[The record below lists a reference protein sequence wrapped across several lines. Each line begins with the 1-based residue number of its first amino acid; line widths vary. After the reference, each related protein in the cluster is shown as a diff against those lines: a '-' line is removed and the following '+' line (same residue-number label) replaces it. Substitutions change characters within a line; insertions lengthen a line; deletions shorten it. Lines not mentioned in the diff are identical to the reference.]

1 MPTKIMPVKQT
12 SFQSPN
18 NTMNLT
24 SANLLRTWHSK
35 CLSIVLFAYVLISVI
50 AAAQGLLAGPKVYI
64 PGGRPY
70 IDYNNFRI
78 FKFSFYHLIQGKDI
92 YRLFPDDHWDLYKYS
107 PGFALCFGLLSWM
120 PDTIGLL
127 LWNLINSLCLFAGVK
142 LLPGLDDE
150 KKSWILLV
158 CLLEMLLSIQ
168 NTQSNGL
175 MAGLTVLAF
184 ALAERRNY
192 ILSTLC
198 IVFSFYIKIYG
209 AVAFIFSLFYPGK
222 LKLMGWSLFWM
233 VIFAFLPLLVV
244 NGHQLIFL
252 YQSWLHLLL
261 NDRSASIGLSVM
273 GLLESWWHLAAA
285 KNIVTVTGIFLF
297 LLPLVHW
304 RRYRDL
310 NFRLLYLASTL
321 IWMVIFNHKAE
332 SPTFIIAMAGIGI
345 WYFSQSPDPVNRA
358 LLILSFLLISMSVSD
373 LVPASVRNGFIRPYG
388 IKAVMAIVIWLKILY
403 EQMTLTYKPA
413 APQGTAMRGP
423 EAVPLP

>member
-1 MPTKIMPVKQT
+1 
-12 SFQSPN
+12 
-18 NTMNLT
+18 MNLT
-24 SANLLRTWHSK
+24 KANLLRTWQAK
-35 CLSIVLFAYVLISVI
+35 CLQIALFAYIGIAVI

-92 YRLFPDDHWDLYKYS
+92 YQLFPDDHWDLYKYS

-120 PDTIGLL
+120 PDPIGLL
-127 LWNLINSLCLFAGVK
+127 LWNLINSLCLFAGIR

-150 KKSWILLV
+150 KKAGILLI

-175 MAGLTVLAF
+175 MAGLTVLGF

-192 ILSTLC
+192 ALSTLC

-209 AVAFIFSLFYPGK
+209 ALAFIFYLWYPGK
-222 LKLMGWSLFWM
+222 WKLAGWSIGWM
-233 VIFAFLPLLVV
+233 LMFALLPLLVV
-244 NGHQLIFL
+244 NGHQLLFL

-273 GLLESWWHLAAA
+273 GLLETWFQMAAV
-285 KNIVTVTGIFLF
+285 KNIVTIAGVAVFLVP
-297 LLPLVHW
+297 LLRW
-304 RRYRDL
+304 RLYRDL
-310 NFRLLYLASTL
+310 TYRLLYLASTL

-332 SPTFIIAMAGIGI
+332 SPTYIIVMAGIGI
-345 WYFSQSPDPVNRA
+345 WYFSRERDRGDRV
-358 LLILSFLLISMSVSD
+358 LLILSFLLICMSVSD
-373 LVPASVRNGFIRPYG
+373 LVPSAIRNGFIRPYG
-388 IKAVMAIVIWLKILY
+388 IKAVMAIVIWGKIVY
-403 EQMTLTYKPA
+403 EQLTLPNS
-413 APQGTAMRGP
+413 M
-423 EAVPLP
+423 AVRH